1 MPKVPGPQTSCVSS
15 LSTLVQMLA
24 PGCSLVLSECFARIF
39 SVRVI
44 ACLTCRTAAA
54 MKRPVNISGR
64 VQQPKAARQHI
75 PSDVSE
81 HTHTPP
87 VAAGFRESTGAE
99 GADTAAA
106 TFIPETRDLQ
116 CCTLAALGTL
126 TAMSIKNSVGMTLK
140 GEEVRIVR
148 KEQPGS
154 ETCASATSESRTFTS
169 KHARTDRRERHGVRN
184 NK

>member
-64 VQQPKAARQHI
+64 VQQPTAARQHI

-106 TFIPETRDLQ
+106 TFSPEIRDLQ
-116 CCTLAALGTL
+116 CCVLAVLGSL
-126 TAMSIKNSVGMTLK
+126 TAEKNENSGGRHQK
-140 GEEVRIVR
+140 DRIYTQCKR
-148 KEQPGS
+148 NNQAQ
-154 ETCASATSESRTFTS
+154 ETRASANSKSRTIAR
-169 KHARTDRRERHGVRN
+169 KHSRTDRRERHNVRN
-184 NK
+184 C